1 MRQGHPP
8 AEAAKISLERIIQ
21 YYPKFEGAVGK
32 KQNKKCGIV
41 FIHSRLFLQFTISKC
56 YHNIITC
63 ICMLFFSVAMSKDG
77 MIGKLAH
84 NFF

>member
-32 KQNKKCGIV
+32 KQNKKCGIC
-41 FIHSRLFLQFTISKC
+41 IHTQQIIFTI
-56 YHNIITC
+56 YNIK
-63 ICMLFFSVAMSKDG
+63 MLSQYNYMYAIFFSRHEQRWNDW
-77 MIGKLAH
+77 
-84 NFF
+84 

>member
-32 KQNKKCGIV
+32 KQNKYV
-41 FIHSRLFLQFTISKC
+41 VYTYTAHYYNNLQYQNVITI
-56 YHNIITC
+56 
-63 ICMLFFSVAMSKDG
+63 
-77 MIGKLAH
+77 
-84 NFF
+84 

>member
-32 KQNKKCGIV
+32 KQNKKCGT
-41 FIHSRLFLQFTISKC
+41 IHTQHI
-56 YHNIITC
+56 IIT
-63 ICMLFFSVAMSKDG
+63 IYNIKMLSQYNVCYFFQSP
-77 MIGKLAH
+77 
-84 NFF
+84 

>member
-32 KQNKKCGIV
+32 KQNKYV
-41 FIHSRLFLQFTISKC
+41 VYSYTAQFQISKC